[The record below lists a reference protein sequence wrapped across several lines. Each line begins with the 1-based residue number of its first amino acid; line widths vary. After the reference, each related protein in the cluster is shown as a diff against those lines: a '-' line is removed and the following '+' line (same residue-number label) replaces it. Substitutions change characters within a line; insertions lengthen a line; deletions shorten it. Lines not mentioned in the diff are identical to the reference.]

1 MKVQV
6 SLDTNHSIYIKILI
20 KSVSSL
26 IVFALLQ
33 AMVGLC
39 HILVCNSM
47 CMLVLGCLKSQEML
61 RMCNKGLFA
70 GVGLSGLN

>member
-1 MKVQV
+1 MY
-6 SLDTNHSIYIKILI
+6 IYIKILI

-33 AMVGLC
+33 TKLCMVGLC

-47 CMLVLGCLKSQEML
+47 CMLVLGCLKRCFECVIKGCSQEL
-61 RMCNKGLFA
+61 GCLA
-70 GVGLSGLN
+70 LNCIVFMIF